1 MLPFERLRALET
13 RGGFLRWVQFR
24 NVDVLSR
31 KKKSTVGI
39 LRGDSDLQLAS
50 TCIDV
55 WWSSMV
61 WARSCLYQQS
71 VEDVS
76 SSWDKEVDGRDQG
89 PAQHRETS
97 RVSINRYCMC
107 PVKRIAL
114 LAFAVNVKWVTPHIF
129 YPCQKKPVSDHLR
142 LSWPSM
148 RFCCSHL
155 R

>member
-50 TCIDV
+50 ICVDV

-61 WARSCLYQQS
+61 WACSCLYQQP
-71 VEDVS
+71 VVDVS
-76 SSWDKEVDGRDQG
+76 SSWDKEVDRAVAESEISLL
-89 PAQHRETS
+89 PSPEHTINVAHHRG
-97 RVSINRYCMC
+97 
-107 PVKRIAL
+107 
-114 LAFAVNVKWVTPHIF
+114 
-129 YPCQKKPVSDHLR
+129 
-142 LSWPSM
+142 
-148 RFCCSHL
+148 
-155 R
+155 

>member
-61 WARSCLYQQS
+61 WARSCLYQQPVVAWTCQVARIKKLIGS
-71 VEDVS
+71 
-76 SSWDKEVDGRDQG
+76 G
-89 PAQHRETS
+89 PGTS
-97 RVSINRYCMC
+97 AA
-107 PVKRIAL
+107 P
-114 LAFAVNVKWVTPHIF
+114 
-129 YPCQKKPVSDHLR
+129 
-142 LSWPSM
+142 
-148 RFCCSHL
+148 
-155 R
+155 